1 MRRIRMGRAAAARGP
16 AGRGMRA
23 GGLRGG
29 WLLPV
34 VLLCAAGA
42 AWGDSVTVEGL
53 PYAGVEVIAADAYTI
68 VFRPPSGRIVSKPVA
83 KVSRLQIEGAGRL
96 NEAEAHAG
104 RQQWDA
110 ALAAYAKAAETAP
123 EKWQSLIAGRRLW
136 ALKKAG
142 RLGAAVEAW
151 LALYDQAGQR
161 ERPRALALAPS
172 EPAAKGSEA
181 NGRAIKVLEERQ
193 GQAEGDLLAAV
204 RSLLL
209 KLYRH
214 EGQTEKAGKLAAAM
228 TGASGAAAGDEVG
241 RSGPADAEALD
252 AALNAYTARLEAGET
267 DAVLSFLAQNLHAF
281 TAGQLP
287 RALLLRGRAR
297 WQRYQQTK
305 DPALLR
311 QAGLDCMRVVAYAPR
326 AAEAPE
332 ALYLAGRINRALG
345 NEAAARRAWDEAAR
359 GEGPFARKSREAL
372 RAGGGLA
379 EPGAVDRPASTN
391 PRNEER

>member
-1 MRRIRMGRAAAARGP
+1 MRRRQMGRAAAA
-16 AGRGMRA
+16 ALQATGRGV
-23 GGLRGG
+23 RGG
-29 WLLPV
+29 WLVPAMLV
-34 VLLCAAGA
+34 CAAGA
-42 AWGDSVTVEGL
+42 ARGDNVTVEGL

-68 VFRPPSGRIVSKPVA
+68 VFRPPSGRRLSKPVA

-104 RQQWDA
+104 RQQWDL

-123 EKWQSLIAGRRLW
+123 QKWRSLIAGRLLW
-136 ALKKAG
+136 ALKQAG

-151 LALYDQAGQR
+151 LALYDEAQERQ
-161 ERPRALALAPS
+161 RPRALALAPS
-172 EPAAKGSEA
+172 EPAAKGSKA
-181 NGRAIKVLEERQ
+181 NGRAIELLEARQ
-193 GQAEGDLLAAV
+193 GKAEGDLLAAV
-204 RSLLL
+204 RRLLL

-214 EGQTEKAGKLAAAM
+214 EGQTDKAGELAAAM
-228 TGASGAAAGDEVG
+228 TGASGPVADGEAP
-241 RSGPADAEALD
+241 RLGPADAQALD

-311 QAGLDCMRVVAYAPR
+311 QAGLDCMRVAAYAPR
-326 AAEAPE
+326 AGEAPE

-345 NEAAARRAWDEAAR
+345 NEAAARRAWDEAAQ
-359 GEGPFARKSREAL
+359 GEGPFARKAREAL
-372 RAGGGLA
+372 RAGGGSA
-379 EPGAVDRPASTN
+379 EPGAVDRPTTAN